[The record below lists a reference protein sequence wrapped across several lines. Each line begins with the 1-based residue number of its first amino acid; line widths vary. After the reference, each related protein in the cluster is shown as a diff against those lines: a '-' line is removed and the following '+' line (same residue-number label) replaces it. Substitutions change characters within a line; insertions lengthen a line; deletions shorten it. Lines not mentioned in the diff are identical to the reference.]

1 MKHTSLLFVLIM
13 LVPCMSFAQRD
24 QQNYQQADRAARSP
38 MNAEASTLTVFS
50 ETGEQFFLVLNG
62 IKQNAMPQS
71 RVRVEQLPQ
80 YMNDIQIIFADNH
93 TPELQ
98 KKITIADPVDGRAAN
113 MTLMIARNRE
123 GFAKLRFSALMPV
136 DHNYHAMQNE
146 YVMSYGQAQQV
157 YQQPQDGSTQTTTTY
172 TDPNTG
178 QVVSQTTTTI
188 NTNMNTPP
196 PPPVPVGPVA
206 MDGQS
211 FGDMTNAIN
220 SASFEDTK
228 LSTAKT
234 ILASNFLTT
243 DQVMQVCN
251 LFSFED
257 SKVAFAKFA
266 YSKTV
271 DPNNYYKVANIFSFD
286 SNKQALNTFIS
297 NGGR

>member
-1 MKHTSLLFVLIM
+1 MKHTSLLFILIL

-24 QQNYQQADRAARSP
+24 QQNYQQADRVVRSP
-38 MNAEASTLTVFS
+38 LNAEASALTVFS

-62 IKQNAMPQS
+62 IRQNTMPQS

-80 YMNDIQIIFADNH
+80 YMNDVQIIFADNR

-98 KKITIADPVDGRAAN
+98 NRVTIADPIDGKAAN
-113 MTLMIARNRE
+113 MTLVVERNRE
-123 GFAKLRFSALMPV
+123 GRAKLKFSALTPV
-136 DHNYHAMQNE
+136 DHNYHAIQNE
-146 YVMSYGQAQQV
+146 YIMPYGQPQQV
-157 YQQPQDGSTQTTTTY
+157 NQQPQEGTTQTTTTY

-178 QVVSQTTTTI
+178 QVISQTTTTI
-188 NTNMNTPP
+188 NSNTPP
-196 PPPVPVGPVA
+196 PPPAPAGPVA
-206 MDGQS
+206 MDAQS
-211 FGDMTNAIN
+211 FGDMVN
-220 SASFEDTK
+220 SISNASFEDTK

-243 DQVMQVCN
+243 DQVMQVCK

-271 DPNNYYKVANIFSFD
+271 DPNNYYKVANVFD
-286 SNKQALNTFIS
+286 FDADKQALNAFIS